1 MAAQIAVL
9 GDINQDFVMRA
20 KRMPRPGE
28 TLVGSDFRLVP
39 GGKCANQA
47 VTAARLGAD
56 VTVIGRVGTDVF
68 GAELLRKLEREGI
81 DTTFVERDPDEA
93 TGTAF
98 IALAPSGENSIIV
111 CMGANGAISAEQAD
125 SAAGAIE
132 RADMLLL
139 QLGAP
144 LDAVLRAMEIADAA
158 GTLVLFDPAP
168 VHGDLT
174 PMWRHVTIATPNE
187 TEAEAIVGAPVN
199 DLAQAAD
206 AAAWLRARGVR
217 IAAITLGAQGA
228 LVLDDDGARLARG
241 YEVEVADTTAAGDA
255 FAGALGV
262 RLAEGA
268 AVEEALAFANA
279 AGAMAA
285 SRFGA
290 QTSLP
295 TRAEVEALMAEQ
307 RAEDRVVAVEG

>member
-1 MAAQIAVL
+1 MAARIAVL

-20 KRMPRPGE
+20 ERMPRPGE
-28 TLVGSDFRLVP
+28 TLVGSDLRLVP

-47 VTAARLGAD
+47 VTAARLGAE
-56 VTVIGRVGTDVF
+56 VTLIGRVGTDVF
-68 GAELLRKLEREGI
+68 AGELLANFEREGI
-81 DTTFVERDPDEA
+81 DTSLIVRDPDEA

-98 IALAPSGENSIIV
+98 ITVAPSGENSIIV
-111 CMGANGAISAEQAD
+111 CMGANGAISPEQAD

-132 RADMLLL
+132 RADILLL

-144 LDAVLRAMEIADAA
+144 LEAVLRAMEIADAA
-158 GTLVLFDPAP
+158 GTPVLFDPAP

-174 PMWRHVTIATPNE
+174 PMWRHVTVATPNE
-187 TEAEAIVGAPVN
+187 TEAEAIVGAPVA

-206 AAAWLRARGVR
+206 AARWLRARGVR
-217 IAAITLGAQGA
+217 IAIITLGAQGA
-228 LVLDDDGARLARG
+228 LVLDDAGARLVRG
-241 YEVEVADTTAAGDA
+241 YAVEAIDTTAAGDA

-268 AVEEALAFANA
+268 PVEAALDFANA
-279 AGAMAA
+279 AGALAA
-285 SRFGA
+285 GRFGA

-295 TRAEVEALMAEQ
+295 TRAEVEALMAGQ
-307 RAEDRVVAVEG
+307 QAADRMMAVEA